1 MVGEREIASRVLAP
15 SPPFL
20 PAGTIPH
27 RAAVVAEAAS
37 AIKTES
43 SGGRTRRAEP
53 WDFRCR
59 GLVAVM
65 VSTAPQMVAAHVV
78 TSQVVVTSESHAMH
92 PMSQTVLA
100 TWEDES
106 IMSVMRKQAAR
117 YMVAVTPRPW
127 SCARADWC
135 DVGDDGGL
143 ERQDARVGGDA
154 MRREGGD
161 HV

>member
-1 MVGEREIASRVLAP
+1 MLRPPAP
-15 SPPFL
+15 SKL
-20 PAGTIPH
+20 SRAVAG
-27 RAAVVAEAAS
+27 RDVR
-37 AIKTES
+37 K
-43 SGGRTRRAEP
+43 P
-53 WDFRCR
+53 WGFRSQ
-59 GLVAVM
+59 GLVAVT
-65 VSTAPQMVAAHVV
+65 VATAPRMVAAHEVTSQMVV
-78 TSQVVVTSESHAMH
+78 TSVSHAMH

-106 IMSVMRKQAAR
+106 IMSVMSKQAAR
-117 YMVAVTPRPW
+117 YMVAVTPRTW

-161 HV
+161 HVWDTP